1 MPVPSPTLDQVAH
14 ALEHMAHGFCVVD
27 ADDRLTSANTRFA
40 EVWGAAPCSGAT
52 FAQYVSGVGA
62 TELPLAEPGRRMWR
76 LSDGRIVEVMVS
88 RIPAGGW
95 VGLCDDAT
103 ERHETATENASQ
115 ARHDPLT
122 GLAGRELFHER
133 LERRVAHLEPDE
145 ELAVVYLD
153 LDHFKSVNDTLGH
166 PVGDRL
172 LIHVAER
179 LRAAVRA
186 DDVIAR
192 LGGDEFAIVQVGTRQ
207 PSGATGLARRL
218 IERIAEPFDV
228 SGHVVHTGTSIG
240 IAIAPFDGA
249 SADELLKNA
258 DMALYSAKGDG
269 RGALRFFEPEMDRS
283 VRARRDLELDL
294 RRAISS
300 DELDLYYQPLVDL
313 STDQISGFEALIR
326 WHHPERG
333 MVSPDE
339 FIPLAE
345 ETGLIVE
352 IGRWVLQRACRDA
365 ASWPQPV
372 RVAVNVSPAQFK
384 SHSLVRDV
392 LSALS
397 ESGLSPHRLDIE
409 ITETAMLT
417 DTDYVLTVLHDL
429 KDRGVRISM
438 DDFGTGYSSLSYLR
452 RFPFDKIKI
461 DRSFIRDV
469 ELGGEGTAI
478 VRAVS
483 GLGQTMG
490 ITTTAEGVETA
501 EQLEAVRSE
510 GCGEIQGYL
519 ISRPQPAD
527 EVAGL
532 LARHGA
538 SSPAA
543 PTSTTEGA

>member
-1 MPVPSPTLDQVAH
+1 MPASSPTRDQITRALD
-14 ALEHMAHGFCVVD
+14 HMAHGLCLVD
-27 ADDRLTSANTRFA
+27 ADDRLTSVNTRFA
-40 EVWGAAPCSGAT
+40 EIWGVEPPSGAS
-52 FAQYVSGVGA
+52 FVQYLDAVGA
-62 TELPLAEPGRRMWR
+62 TELPVAETGRRAWR
-76 LSDGRIVEVMVS
+76 LPDGRIVEAMVS
-88 RIPAGGW
+88 MIPEGGW

-103 ERHETATENASQ
+103 ERHETATESASH

-133 LERRVAHLEPDE
+133 LERRVTHLEPDE
-145 ELAVVYLD
+145 ELAVLYLD

-172 LIHVAER
+172 LVHVAER

-218 IERIAEPFDV
+218 IERITEPFDV
-228 SGHVVHTGTSIG
+228 SGHVIHTGTSVG

-300 DELDLYYQPLVDL
+300 EELDLYYQPLVDL

-365 ASWPQPV
+365 AGWPQPV

-392 LSALS
+392 LFALS

-519 ISRPQPAD
+519 ISRPQPAH

-532 LARHGA
+532 LARNAMPNPG
-538 SSPAA
+538 A
-543 PTSTTEGA
+543 PTSTNEGA